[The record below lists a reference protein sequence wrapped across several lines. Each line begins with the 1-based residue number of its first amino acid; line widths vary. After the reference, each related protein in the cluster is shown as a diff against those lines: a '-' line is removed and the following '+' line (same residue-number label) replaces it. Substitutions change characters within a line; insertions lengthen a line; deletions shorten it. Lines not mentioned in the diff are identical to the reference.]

1 MGKLHRVSII
11 GANSYIA
18 RNMVLEMKRRGDFC
32 LFLYDQQEN
41 QTDGWSEYRQIDI
54 LSEDSLESVE
64 FECES
69 IYVFAGITGTAN
81 GFDEY
86 TKYIT
91 INEIG
96 LLNIL
101 NMYRKKKSKAKIIFP
116 STRLVYKGVR
126 GRLKEDAE
134 KEFKTMYAMTK
145 YACENYLEMYRNAYQ
160 IPYCILR
167 ICLPYGTMLPDS
179 ASYGTAEFFAARGR
193 ANEDICIYGDGEQ
206 RRTLTHIQD
215 LTEILIQA
223 GLNGR
228 CVNDI
233 YNVGGSDELSIREIA
248 ETIADI
254 YHVGV
259 NNVEWPEMA
268 YKLESGDTV
277 FDSEKLDHI
286 LGYEYKRRF
295 RDWALGQA
303 EGVRP

>member
-32 LFLYDQQEN
+32 FFLYDQQEN

-134 KEFKTMYAMTK
+134 S
-145 YACENYLEMYRNAYQ
+145 L
-160 IPYCILR
+160 
-167 ICLPYGTMLPDS
+167 
-179 ASYGTAEFFAARGR
+179 
-193 ANEDICIYGDGEQ
+193 
-206 RRTLTHIQD
+206 
-215 LTEILIQA
+215 
-223 GLNGR
+223 
-228 CVNDI
+228 
-233 YNVGGSDELSIREIA
+233 
-248 ETIADI
+248 
-254 YHVGV
+254 
-259 NNVEWPEMA
+259 
-268 YKLESGDTV
+268 KLCM
-277 FDSEKLDHI
+277 
-286 LGYEYKRRF
+286 R
-295 RDWALGQA
+295 
-303 EGVRP
+303 